1 MAASAGPALSREE
14 VDRALA
20 RLGAERDAVESALL
34 SLQDHPGLRLLDGA
48 GLTGRTL
55 ERWSVVGQGLPL
67 LWALFDRYSE
77 ALASARAVRARRA
90 KPGGPELAELSELLT
105 GDAVTVPGGAPDG
118 PQRLGAPARL
128 VERVSLEELMERMN
142 SWYATVLEVVSAAD
156 AVWTALPARIDLLI
170 AELRRVETLAASLGV
185 RSGTHPLGDDLEALD
200 ADLEGLRTEVRADPL
215 ALWRPARVPAQR
227 GTVPDGGAQAAP
239 SGVVDTERF
248 DRAGRALDGVRQEL
262 ENLLRLRDDAEER
275 LQGVGDLLQRAD
287 ATLAEARR
295 ARGEVLAKI
304 AATEVPAVPGP
315 ASALRERIVLAL
327 ELRQNGQWYRLAPL
341 LDALEDA
348 AAKELARARQSLTEV
363 TQPLAVRA
371 ELRGRLD
378 AYKAMAARLR
388 VAEDPVVLERY
399 EKARWLL
406 WSAPC
411 DLRAAAG
418 AVARFQQALRPAPG
432 EPGAGTGSA
441 GAAEPGGSGYGGT
454 GYSGPGYGGAGYSG
468 TGYGGAVQDGIER
481 DGIGRGGAAA
491 GGEPADGQAV
501 DGRVQGG

>member
-48 GLTGRTL
+48 GLTGRTQ
-55 ERWSVVGQGLPL
+55 ERWAVVGQGLPL

-77 ALASARAVRARRA
+77 ALASARAVRARKAR
-90 KPGGPELAELSELLT
+90 PGVPELAELSELLT

-128 VERVSLEELMERMN
+128 VERVSLDGLMDRMN
-142 SWYATVLEVVSAAD
+142 AWYATVLEVVSAAD

-170 AELRRVETLAASLGV
+170 AELRRVQTLAASLGV
-185 RSGTHPLGDDLEALD
+185 RVGTHPLGDDLDALD
-200 ADLEGLRTEVRADPL
+200 GELGGLRTEVRSDPL

-227 GTVPDGGAQAAP
+227 GTVPDGGALATP

-248 DRAGRALDGVRQEL
+248 DLAGRALDDVRLEL

-315 ASALRERIVLAL
+315 ASALRERIVVAL
-327 ELRQNGQWYRLAPL
+327 ELRQSGQWYRLAPL

-363 TQPLAVRA
+363 TQPLTVRA

-388 VAEDPVVLERY
+388 VAEDPEVLERY

-406 WSAPC
+406 WNAPC

-418 AVARFQQALRPAPG
+418 AVARFQQALRPAAGGPDTG
-432 EPGAGTGSA
+432 E
-441 GAAEPGGSGYGGT
+441 GGT
-454 GYSGPGYGGAGYSG
+454 G
-468 TGYGGAVQDGIER
+468 QDG
-481 DGIGRGGAAA
+481 ASA
-491 GGEPADGQAV
+491 GGEPVDGQVV
-501 DGRVQGG
+501 DGRGQGGRG

>member
-1 MAASAGPALSREE
+1 MAASAGPVLSREE

-34 SLQDHPGLRLLDGA
+34 ALQDHPGLRLLDGA
-48 GLTGRTL
+48 ELSGRTL
-55 ERWSVVGQGLPL
+55 ERWSVAGKGLPL

-77 ALASARAVRARRA
+77 ALASARAVRARKA
-90 KPGGPELAELSELLT
+90 KPGAGELAELSELLT
-105 GDAVTVPGGAPDG
+105 GDAVTVPGGALPDG
-118 PQRLGAPARL
+118 PQLLGAPARL
-128 VERVSLEELMERMN
+128 VERISLDALMARMN

-156 AVWTALPARIDLLI
+156 AVWSALPARIDLLL
-170 AELRRVETLAASLGV
+170 AELQRVRTLAVSLGV
-185 RSGTHPLGDDLEALD
+185 LAGSHPLGDDLTALA
-200 ADLEGLRTEVRADPL
+200 ADLTGLRTEVREDPL

-227 GTVPDGGAQAAP
+227 GTVPEGTAFATP

-248 DRAGRALDGVRQEL
+248 DRAGRALDGIRLEL
-262 ENLLRLRDDAEER
+262 EDVLRLRDDAEER

-304 AATEVPAVPGP
+304 AASDVPAVPGP
-315 ASALRERIVLAL
+315 ASALRERIVTAL
-327 ELRQNGQWYRLAPL
+327 DLRQGGQWGRLAPL
-341 LDALEDA
+341 LEALEDA

-388 VAEDPVVLERY
+388 VSEDPEVLERY

-411 DLRAAAG
+411 DLRAAAA
-418 AVARFQQALRPAPG
+418 AVARFQQSLRPAQA
-432 EPGAGTGSA
+432 E
-441 GAAEPGGSGYGGT
+441 AAQETSH
-454 GYSGPGYGGAGYSG
+454 
-468 TGYGGAVQDGIER
+468 D
-481 DGIGRGGAAA
+481 AA
-491 GGEPADGQAV
+491 GQAPVDGQ
-501 DGRVQGG
+501 VQGG

>member
-1 MAASAGPALSREE
+1 MAASAGPVLSREE

-34 SLQDHPGLRLLDGA
+34 ALQDHPGLRLLDGA
-48 GLTGRTL
+48 ELSGRTL
-55 ERWSVVGQGLPL
+55 ERWAVAGKGLPL

-77 ALASARAVRARRA
+77 ALASARAVRARKA
-90 KPGGPELAELSELLT
+90 KPGAPELAELSELLT
-105 GDAVTVPGGAPDG
+105 GDAVTVPGGAVPDG
-118 PQRLGAPARL
+118 PQLLGAPAKL
-128 VERVSLEELMERMN
+128 VERISLDALMARMN

-156 AVWTALPARIDLLI
+156 AVWSALPARIDLLL
-170 AELRRVETLAASLGV
+170 AELHRVRTLAASLGV
-185 RSGTHPLGDDLEALD
+185 RAGAHPLGDDLTGLER
-200 ADLEGLRTEVRADPL
+200 DLTELRTEVREDPL

-227 GTVPDGGAQAAP
+227 GTVPEGSAFATPA
-239 SGVVDTERF
+239 GVVDTERF
-248 DRAGRALDGVRQEL
+248 DRAGRALDGVRLEL

-304 AATEVPAVPGP
+304 ASSDVPAVPGP
-315 ASALRERIVLAL
+315 ASALRERIVTAL
-327 ELRQNGQWYRLAPL
+327 ELRQGGQWGRLAPL

-348 AAKELARARQSLTEV
+348 AAKELARARHSLTEV

-378 AYKAMAARLR
+378 AYKAMAARMR
-388 VAEDPVVLERY
+388 VAEDPEVIERY

-411 DLRAAAG
+411 DLRAAAA
-418 AVARFQQALRPAPG
+418 AVARFQQSLRPAQAEQETPHN
-432 EPGAGTGSA
+432 PAGQT
-441 GAAEPGGSGYGGT
+441 P
-454 GYSGPGYGGAGYSG
+454 
-468 TGYGGAVQDGIER
+468 V
-481 DGIGRGGAAA
+481 
-491 GGEPADGQAV
+491 DGQ
-501 DGRVQGG
+501 VQGG

>member
-1 MAASAGPALSREE
+1 MSREE

-34 SLQDHPGLRLLDGA
+34 ALQDHPGLRLLDGA
-48 GLTGRTL
+48 ELSGRTL
-55 ERWSVVGQGLPL
+55 ERWSVAGKGLPL

-77 ALASARAVRARRA
+77 ALASARAVRARKA

-105 GDAVTVPGGAPDG
+105 GDAVTVPGGALPDG
-118 PQRLGAPARL
+118 PQLLGAPAKL
-128 VERVSLEELMERMN
+128 VERISLDALMARMN

-156 AVWTALPARIDLLI
+156 AVWSALPARIDLLL
-170 AELRRVETLAASLGV
+170 AELHRVRTLAASLGV
-185 RSGTHPLGDDLEALD
+185 RTGGHPLGDDLAGLEH
-200 ADLEGLRTEVRADPL
+200 DLTELRTEVREDPL

-227 GTVPDGGAQAAP
+227 GTVPDGEAFASPA
-239 SGVVDTERF
+239 GVVDTERF
-248 DRAGRALDGVRQEL
+248 DRAGRALDGVRLEL

-304 AATEVPAVPGP
+304 AASDVPAVPGP
-315 ASALRERIVLAL
+315 ASALRERIVTAL
-327 ELRQNGQWYRLAPL
+327 DLRQAGQWGRLAPL
-341 LDALEDA
+341 LDTLEDA
-348 AAKELARARQSLTEV
+348 AAKELARARHSLTEV

-378 AYKAMAARLR
+378 AYKAMAARMR
-388 VAEDPVVLERY
+388 VAEDPEVIERY

-411 DLRAAAG
+411 DLRAAAA
-418 AVARFQQALRPAPG
+418 AVARFQQSLRPAQS
-432 EPGAGTGSA
+432 E
-441 GAAEPGGSGYGGT
+441 AAEGAQAHGT
-454 GYSGPGYGGAGYSG
+454 AGQ
-468 TGYGGAVQDGIER
+468 TPV
-481 DGIGRGGAAA
+481 
-491 GGEPADGQAV
+491 DGQ
-501 DGRVQGG
+501 VQGG

>member
-34 SLQDHPGLRLLDGA
+34 ALQDHPGLRLLEGA
-48 GLTGRTL
+48 ELTGRTL
-55 ERWSVVGQGLPL
+55 ERWSVAGKGLPL

-77 ALASARAVRARRA
+77 ALASARAVRARKA
-90 KPGGPELAELSELLT
+90 KPGAPELAELNELLT
-105 GDAVTVPGGAPDG
+105 GDAVTVPGGAVPDG
-118 PQRLGAPARL
+118 PQLLGAPAKL
-128 VERVSLEELMERMN
+128 VERVSLDALMARMN

-156 AVWTALPARIDLLI
+156 AVWSALPARIDLLL
-170 AELRRVETLAASLGV
+170 AELHRVRTLAGSLGV
-185 RSGTHPLGDDLEALD
+185 RSGVHPLGDDLTGIEQ
-200 ADLEGLRTEVRADPL
+200 DLTELRTEVRGDPL

-227 GTVPDGGAQAAP
+227 GTVPEGSAFAGPA
-239 SGVVDTERF
+239 GVVDTERF
-248 DRAGRALDGVRQEL
+248 DRAGRALDGVRLEL
-262 ENLLRLRDDAEER
+262 EDLLRLRDEAEER

-304 AATEVPAVPGP
+304 AASDVPAVPGP
-315 ASALRERIVLAL
+315 ASALRERIIAAL
-327 ELRQNGQWYRLAPL
+327 DLRQAGQWGRLAPL
-341 LDALEDA
+341 LDTLEDA

-388 VAEDPVVLERY
+388 VAEDPEVLERY

-411 DLRAAAG
+411 DLRAAAA
-418 AVARFQQALRPAPG
+418 AVARFQQSLRPAQT
-432 EPGAGTGSA
+432 E
-441 GAAEPGGSGYGGT
+441 AEGGQ
-454 GYSGPGYGGAGYSG
+454 
-468 TGYGGAVQDGIER
+468 VQE
-481 DGIGRGGAAA
+481 AA
-491 GGEPADGQAV
+491 GRPPVDGQ
-501 DGRVQGG
+501 VQGG